1 MNNSLKCMQIS
12 SPINSALDVQ
22 EHVCLADKNWF
33 ETGGAARWF
42 CEPDTADTF
51 AAAVAWVHEQSLPL
65 FLLGSGANIL
75 VSDTGFDG
83 LVIRPRVCMI
93 DIVQRD
99 GQTVWVRAGA
109 GATMDELIEWC
120 LANNVLGLEEFSGIP
135 GTVGG
140 SVYIN
145 LHYFE
150 FLLSQFLHSARVICR
165 TTGQLQEVDTAW
177 FNFGYNRSKLQE
189 RNWLLADATFKLRSA
204 TDCAIAHARGRR
216 EEIVRH
222 RTRRYPAT
230 RTCGS
235 FFRNFHEDE
244 VTHTVTGKKMIY
256 VAYYLDNVGVRDGLA
271 VGGAHVSAQHANMI
285 VTQPGATSADVIGVA
300 REMQQRVHNAYG
312 IILRPECELVGF
324 PSYPLV
330 TP

>member
-1 MNNSLKCMQIS
+1 MNKASQAKQTASSINPAFNLRKDIS
-12 SPINSALDVQ
+12 
-22 EHVCLADKNWF
+22 LADKNWF
-33 ETGGAARWF
+33 KTGGAAEWF
-42 CEPDTADTF
+42 CEPDTADAF
-51 AAAVAWVHEQSLPL
+51 AAATSWAHEQSLPL

-75 VSDTGFDG
+75 ISDTGFDG
-83 LVIRPRVCMI
+83 LVIRPRMCSI
-93 DIVQRD
+93 EITQRIEQD
-99 GQTVWVRAGA
+99 VFVRAGA
-109 GATMDELIEWC
+109 GATMDELTEWC

-150 FLLSQFLHSARVICR
+150 FLLSQFLHTARVVCR
-165 TTGQLQEVDTAW
+165 TTGKLQEVDTAW
-177 FNFGYNRSKLQE
+177 FNFGYNRSTLQE

-204 TDCAIAHARGRR
+204 TDCAVSHARGRR

-222 RTRRYPAT
+222 RARRYPVA

-244 VTHTVTGKKMIY
+244 VTHIVAGKKMIY
-256 VAYYLDNVGVRDGLA
+256 SAYYLDNVGVRDGLT
-271 VGGAHVSAQHANMI
+271 VGGAHVSPQHANMI

-300 REMQQRVHNAYG
+300 REMQKRVRDAYG
-312 IILRPECELVGF
+312 IILRSECELIGF
-324 PSYPLV
+324 PSYPLM